1 MHDRCLHFLGLF
13 GGFAGSDKDPK
24 LHSVDENLVTEVRAK
39 SSDLPKKIPIPE

>member
-1 MHDRCLHFLGLF
+1 MTGVFISSASL

-24 LHSVDENLVTEVRAK
+24 LHSADENLVTEVRAK